1 MITLTIITTILVGLL
16 MFWVGFITFI
26 MLKDKSYKKTIE
38 TWLMFIIPFI
48 VITISFTTHILQLV
62 L

>member
-1 MITLTIITTILVGLL
+1 MNILTIITTILAGLL
-16 MFWVGFITFI
+16 MIWFGIISFII
-26 MLKDKSYKKTIE
+26 LQDKSYKKTIE

-48 VITISFTTHILQLV
+48 VITISFTTHILQLI